1 MGLGPPVCVKC
12 ETVLFFDK
20 EVIEKKLPSPCWY
33 CKVCGPDMPDKH
45 LWTYSKEKIREIEL
59 RSYGPYI
66 AYSQTREE
74 ERDLLEKCL
83 GLSCINR
90 VDMLPLQLQT
100 IYYNL
105 LSEKQKVSI
114 GHHIAFGWCVIRYFE
129 QEHPCANTPYIS
141 FSESVLVM
149 KSLKKMN
156 LSDCPTCKMDSY
168 KTPGGCACKTCGMLG
183 MQPWGG

>member
-1 MGLGPPVCVKC
+1 MTATAGELERKMIPF
-12 ETVLFFDK
+12 ET
-20 EVIEKKLPSPCWY
+20 W
-33 CKVCGPDMPDKH
+33 
-45 LWTYSKEKIREIEL
+45 KEKVPEKIYKIAMRDHKHGIPTGIAHDDEL
-59 RSYGPYI
+59 GWCIIQSGQGPYI

-105 LSEKQKVSI
+105 LSEKQKVST

-149 KSLKKMN
+149 ERLKKMN